1 MVGVERDAE
10 VSEAF
15 GTEVSPHAFVID
27 EGGNFYGRRVAFD
40 FIERLR
46 DTVKFDSIEALIAQI
61 DADVARTR
69 EVLGAEP
76 G

>member
-1 MVGVERDAE
+1 
-10 VSEAF
+10 
-15 GTEVSPHAFVID
+15 
-27 EGGNFYGRRVAFD
+27 VAFD

-69 EVLGAEP
+69 EVLAAET